1 MGLGIV
7 WMGLLQI
14 LSVLR
19 IEAGILENRSSSI
32 AVGKYIDDDDDDDNL
47 PILIIGGTDGSGTR
61 AFVDTIKRLGVII
74 VADDLNTFDVH
85 AGALFHGQ
93 GWPALVN
100 TVLKH
105 THSGDYEWDDLPNA
119 TRRILAQEIP
129 KFLKPLKVKYKRQK
143 KLQRQQHQLGFGPHS
158 PKAKGVSFAMKA
170 PVAMLVLPVLTK
182 FMGKVK
188 FMHVLRE

>member
-7 WMGLLQI
+7 GMALLQI
-14 LSVLR
+14 FSVLL
-19 IEAGILENRSSSI
+19 IGAGILDSSSSLDG
-32 AVGKYIDDDDDDDNL
+32 VKSHLDHDSL

-61 AFVDTIKRLGVII
+61 AFVDTIKRLGVTI
-74 VADDLNTFDVH
+74 VADDPNTFDVH
-85 AGALFHGQ
+85 AGELFNGQ

-105 THSGDYEWDDLPNA
+105 THSGDYEWDDLPSE
-119 TRRILAQEIP
+119 TRRILGQEIP
-129 KFLKPLKVKYKRQK
+129 RFLKTLKVKYKRQK
-143 KLQRQQHQLGFGPHS
+143 ILQRQPHQLGFGPH
-158 PKAKGVSFAMKA
+158 PPKGVLFAMKA

-188 FMHVLRE
+188 FVHVLRE